1 MNVFKG
7 IRAILPTVLKEDASG
22 HRQPYIHSLDYQTH
36 LGDSGSNCENEA

>member
-22 HRQPYIHSLDYQTH
+22 HRHSPTLTH
-36 LGDSGSNCENEA
+36 WTTRHA